1 MPTGKKV
8 WRLRYSFKGSNNRIS
23 LGPYPKISLS
33 DARKKRDELR
43 IQLANGI
50 DPQEKR
56 RQEKALTDEK
66 YHFENIARE
75 WHKKFKSRWTEGHA
89 ELTLTHIR
97 ELIARLSQNTNE
109 NISADLTAEN
119 GE

>member
-8 WRLRYSFKGSNNRIS
+8 WRFRYSFKGNNNKIS

-56 RQEKALTDEK
+56 R
-66 YHFENIARE
+66 
-75 WHKKFKSRWTEGHA
+75 
-89 ELTLTHIR
+89 
-97 ELIARLSQNTNE
+97 
-109 NISADLTAEN
+109 
-119 GE
+119 